1 LGKVIGIEGL
11 SFTYQGSE
19 RAILRDITLEVEEG
33 EFIVIC
39 GATGCGKSTLLKCMN
54 GLVPHMYPGTYA
66 GRVLVDGHLVSKTP
80 IRELARKVGFVF
92 QNPEN
97 QLFMFSVERE
107 VAFAL
112 ENLGYPR
119 EEIIERTRFALEK
132 LSITHLAKMPPYEL
146 SDGQKQRVALAS
158 ALALRPRI
166 LILDEP
172 TSLLDPYTASEM
184 VLTVDGLRRDLHMT
198 VVLVEHRLEL
208 VAPLASRLVIM
219 GDGRIEAVGPPE
231 EILGRGDLGLRGVG
245 LPPAV
250 QLQRMLQESG
260 VKMERFHLSPRRLA
274 AEINRLLS

>member
-1 LGKVIGIEGL
+1 LGRIISIEGL
-11 SFTYQGSE
+11 TFTYQGSE
-19 RAILRDITLEVEEG
+19 RPVLRDVSLEVGEG
-33 EFIVIC
+33 EFLVIC
-39 GATGCGKSTLLKCMN
+39 GATGCGKSTLLRCIN
-54 GLVPHMYPGTYA
+54 GLIPHMYPGAYA
-66 GRVLVDGHLVSKTP
+66 GRVFVDGQLVSETP

-119 EEIIERTRFALEK
+119 EEIVERTRFALER
-132 LSITHLAKMPPYEL
+132 LSISHLARIPPFEL

-184 VLTVDGLRRDLHMT
+184 LLTVDGLRRELQMT

-208 VAPLASRLVIM
+208 VAPLATRLVVM
-219 GDGRIEAVGPPE
+219 ADGRVEAVGRPE
-231 EILGRGDLGLRGVG
+231 EILGVGDLGPRGVG
-245 LPPAV
+245 IPPVV

-260 VKMERFHLSPRRLA
+260 VKMGRLHLSPHRLA
-274 AEINRLLS
+274 AEINRLLK